1 MKIGI
6 IGAGKIGGTLA
17 GLFAQAGHEVA
28 ISNSRGPDTLADVV
42 EEIGGGVQAM
52 TVADAAAFG
61 DVVVVSIPLNAFRD
75 VPVRQTAGKIVV
87 DANNYYASRDGH
99 IPELDDGSTTSTE
112 LLQAHLP
119 DSRVVKAFNAIMWKH
134 LGNDGHPAGDP
145 DRLGIPISGDDE
157 DAKRTVSELIDQIGF
172 DPIDAGTLAEGGRK
186 HQPGAPGYT
195 MGTPTSELRSL
206 LGD

>member
-17 GLFAQAGHEVA
+17 RLFAEAGHEVA
-28 ISNSRGPDTLADVV
+28 ISNSRGPDTLV
-42 EEIGGGVQAM
+42 ELVDEIGHGVQAM

-61 DVVVVSIPLNAFRD
+61 DIVVVSVPLHAYREIPAQ
-75 VPVRQTAGKIVV
+75 QTAGKIVV
-87 DANNYYASRDGH
+87 DTNNYYPSRDGQ
-99 IPELDDGSTTSTE
+99 IAELDDDSTTSTE

-134 LGNDGHPAGDP
+134 LSNDGRPPGDP
-145 DRLGIPISGDDE
+145 GRLGIPISGDDE

-172 DPIDAGTLAEGGRK
+172 DPIDAGTLAEGGRR
-186 HQPGAPGYT
+186 HQSGAPGYT
-195 MGTPTSELRSL
+195 MGTRTPELRSL
-206 LGD
+206 LGV